1 MGSQQMLLLIIGVL
15 MIGLM
20 ISIGVIMFGDGASGA
35 NRDAIANDLT
45 ALASRA
51 QVYQKKPRCLGGGG
65 NSFVGYTVASTSTSN
80 QNGTFT
86 VSDATASAVTIEGVG
101 VEIGYD
107 RTHPV
112 KVAVVVRVDSILVS
126 ELN

>member
-1 MGSQQMLLLIIGVL
+1 MGSQQMLLLIVGVL

-20 ISIGVIMFGDGASGA
+20 ISIGVIMFGDGAAAA

-45 ALASRA
+45 AYASKA

-65 NSFVGYTVASTSTSN
+65 NSFVGFTLTSTADAN
-80 QNGTFT
+80 QNGSFT
-86 VSDATASAVTIEGVG
+86 VSGATGTQVTIEGVG
-101 VEIGYD
+101 IEIGYD
-107 RTHPV
+107 RAHPV
-112 KVAVVVRVDSILVS
+112 KVAVQVRADSILVS

>member
-1 MGSQQMLLLIIGVL
+1 MGSQQMLLLIVGVL

-20 ISIGVIMFGDGASGA
+20 ISIGVIMFGDGAAAS

-45 ALASRA
+45 AYASKA
-51 QVYQKKPRCLGGGG
+51 QVYQKKPKCLGGGG
-65 NSFVGYTVASTSTSN
+65 NAFTGFALASTAQNN
-80 QNGTFT
+80 QNGAFT
-86 VSDATASAVTIEGVG
+86 VSGATGTQVTIEGVG
-101 VEIGYD
+101 IEVGYD

-112 KVAVVVRVDSILVS
+112 KVAVLVRADSILVS

>member
-1 MGSQQMLLLIIGVL
+1 MGSQQMLLLIVGVL

-20 ISIGVIMFGDGASGA
+20 ISIGVIMFGDGSAAS

-51 QVYQKKPRCLGGGG
+51 QVYQKKPKCLGGGG
-65 NSFVGYTVASTSTSN
+65 SSFVGFSLGHTAQNN
-80 QNGTFT
+80 QNGAYT
-86 VSDATASAVTIEGVG
+86 VSSPTAAQVTIEGVG
-101 VEIGYD
+101 GEVGYD
-107 RTHPV
+107 RVHPV
-112 KVAVVVRVDSILVS
+112 KVAVQVRADSILVS